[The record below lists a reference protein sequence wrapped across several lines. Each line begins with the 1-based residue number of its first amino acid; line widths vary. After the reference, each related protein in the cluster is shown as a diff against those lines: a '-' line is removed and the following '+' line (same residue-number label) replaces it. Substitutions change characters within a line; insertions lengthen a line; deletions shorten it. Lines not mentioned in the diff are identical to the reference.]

1 MNRETS
7 DARRRRVG
15 EALRLWGAT
24 TLGGVVVLGALA
36 IWHLKR
42 RGRVVRER
50 LGNPREIEWPEG
62 GGMADGGGQRADSG

>member
-1 MNRETS
+1 MNPETN

-15 EALRLWGAT
+15 EALRLWGGT

-50 LGNPREIEWPEG
+50 LGNPREIEWPEEG
-62 GGMADGGGQRADSG
+62 TAESG